1 MPQLSDEAKT
11 LVDNLFGQIISLP
24 QETRTYLLS
33 LIIDDFVSKKQY
45 EIDKELVT
53 LKKLSEFVIKLKESI

>member
-24 QETRTYLLS
+24 QETRTSLLS